1 MPHETENRK
10 EKVFIE
16 HSANGG
22 FHGQWGKHDV
32 NRNIMWLKVSNWL
45 VADQAGLIVSKR
57 QLEILNS
64 LSSNEHLM
72 YIFMNYIV

>member
-16 HSANGG
+16 HSPNRGL
-22 FHGQWGKHDV
+22 HGQWDKHDV

-45 VADQAGLIVSKR
+45 EADQAGLIVSKR
-57 QLEILNS
+57 QLKILNS
-64 LSSNEHLM
+64 LSSSEHLM